1 VRPEKIAI
9 QGPAGALESIVEI
22 PDGYDGAR
30 FGVVCHPHPVYGGA
44 LTNKVVHTVA
54 RALNEL
60 GIATIRFNFR
70 GVGAS
75 EGQFDEANG
84 ETDDALTVVEYG
96 RSRFPGAALW
106 LAGFSFGGGVA
117 IRAASRT
124 PTQQLIAVAP
134 AVRLVNVSEA
144 RPQCPIF
151 VVQGDADDTVAPD
164 SVLNWAASLNP
175 SAKVALIA
183 GVEHFFHGRLNDLRD
198 AILTLDPR

>member
-9 QGPAGALESIVEI
+9 PGPAGALESIVEI
-22 PDGYDGAR
+22 PDGYDGVR

-75 EGQFDEANG
+75 EGKFDEANG
-84 ETDDALTVVEYG
+84 ETEDALTVVEYG

-106 LAGFSFGGGVA
+106 LAGFSFGGGIA
-117 IRAASRT
+117 IRAAART
-124 PTQQLIAVAP
+124 DTRQLIAVAP
-134 AVRLVNVSEA
+134 AVRLVNVDDAHPS
-144 RPQCPIF
+144 CPIF

-164 SVLNWAASLNP
+164 SVLSWAASLQP
-175 SAKVALIA
+175 PAKVALLA

-198 AILTLDPR
+198 AILTLAPR